1 MLLTRREMLA
11 ACAATVPAL
20 AGLPSRAGPPADA
33 PRPRLGVVAYSFTIR
48 LAADRAA
55 GTPGL
60 ADPLAF
66 VEHCHRLGAGGVQ
79 VGLGE
84 RDREYTARLRD
95 KLDTY
100 RMYLEGVVRLPKD
113 RADVDRFAAEV
124 RTAKEAGAA
133 VLRTARL
140 SGRRYETFDSASA
153 FRTWREQA
161 DASLALSEPV
171 LARHDVRL
179 AVENHKDLRS
189 GELADL
195 LKRLDS
201 RHVGACVDTGNNIA
215 LLEEPLAVVE
225 ALVPWAYSVH
235 LKDMGVAEYDDGFL
249 LSEVPLGEGILDLK
263 KVVAVLRGARPEVRF
278 NLEMITRDPL
288 KVPCL
293 TEKYWA
299 TLDGVPGR
307 DLARRLALARGR
319 KKAEPLPAVSGLPQE
334 RQLAVEEENV
344 RKCLAY
350 AREHLA
356 L

>member
-1 MLLTRREMLA
+1 MLLNRRQMLA
-11 ACAATVPAL
+11 TCAAAVPAL
-20 AGLPSRAGPPADA
+20 AGLPSRAEPPADA
-33 PRPRLGVVAYSFTIR
+33 ARQRLGVVAYSFSIR
-48 LAADRAA
+48 LAADRDA

-84 RDREYTARLRD
+84 RDRDYVSRLRD
-95 KLDTY
+95 KLEAH

-133 VLRTARL
+133 VLRTVL
-140 SGRRYETFDSASA
+140 SNGRRYETFDSAAA
-153 FRTWREQA
+153 FRQWREQA
-161 DASLALSEPV
+161 DASLALAEPV
-171 LARHDVRL
+171 VARHDLRL

-189 GELADL
+189 GEMADL

-201 RHVGACVDTGNNIA
+201 RHVGVCVDTGNNMA
-215 LLEEPLAVVE
+215 LLEDPLAVVQ
-225 ALVPWAYSVH
+225 ALAPWAYSVH
-235 LKDMGVAEYDDGFL
+235 LKDMAVAEYDGGFL
-249 LSEVPLGEGILDLK
+249 LAEVPLGEGLLDLK
-263 KVVAVLRGARPEVRF
+263 KVVAVLWGARPEVRF

-299 TLDGVPGR
+299 TFDGVPGR
-307 DLARRLALARGR
+307 DLARTLAMVRSR
-319 KKAEPLPAVSGLPQE
+319 KKTEQLPAISGLSRE
-334 RQLAVEEENV
+334 RQLAVEEDNV

-350 AREHLA
+350 AREHLE

>member
-1 MLLTRREMLA
+1 MHLTRREMLA
-11 ACAATVPAL
+11 SCVAAVPAL
-20 AGLPSRAGPPADA
+20 AGLSSGAEPPADA
-33 PRPRLGVVAYSFTIR
+33 PRQRLGVVAYSFSIR

-84 RDREYTARLRD
+84 RDRDYVSRLRD
-95 KLDTY
+95 ALEAH
-100 RMYLEGVVRLPKD
+100 RMYLEGVVRPPKD

-124 RTAKEAGAA
+124 RTAKEVGAA
-133 VLRTARL
+133 VLRTFL
-140 SGRRYETFDSASA
+140 SNGRRYETFDSAAA
-153 FRTWREQA
+153 FRQWREQA
-161 DASLALSEPV
+161 DESLALAEPV
-171 LARHDVRL
+171 VARHGVRL

-215 LLEEPLAVVE
+215 LLEDPLEVVE
-225 ALVPWAYSVH
+225 TLAPWAYTVH

-249 LSEVPLGEGILDLK
+249 LAEVPLGEGFLDLR

-288 KVPCL
+288 RVPCL

-299 TLDGVPGR
+299 TLDGVHGR
-307 DLARRLALARGR
+307 DLARTLALVRSR
-319 KKAEPLPAVSGLPQE
+319 KKAGPLPAISGLSRE
-334 RQLAVEEENV
+334 RQLAVEQDNV

-350 AREHLA
+350 AGKELG

>member
-1 MLLTRREMLA
+1 MTLTRRELLA
-11 ACAATVPAL
+11 ACAAAVPAL

-33 PRPRLGVVAYSFTIR
+33 PRSRLGVVAYSFSIR
-48 LAADRAA
+48 LAADRGA

-79 VGLGE
+79 VGLGA
-84 RDREYTARLRD
+84 RDPDYTARLRD
-95 KLDTY
+95 QLGANG
-100 RMYLEGVVRLPKD
+100 MYLEGVVGLPKD
-113 RADVDRFAAEV
+113 RTDVDRFAAEV
-124 RTAKEAGAA
+124 RTAKEAGAV
-133 VLRTARL
+133 VLRTARMG
-140 SGRRYETFDSASA
+140 GRRYETFDSAAA
-153 FRTWREQA
+153 FRKWREQA
-161 DASLALSEPV
+161 DASLALAEPV
-171 LARHDVRL
+171 VARHDLRL

-215 LLEEPLAVVE
+215 LLEDPLEVVQTL
-225 ALVPWAYSVH
+225 APWAYTVH

-249 LSEVPLGEGILDLK
+249 LAEVPLGEGILDLK

-299 TLDGVPGR
+299 TLDGVPSR
-307 DLARRLALARGR
+307 DLARTLALARRR
-319 KKAEPLPAVSGLPQE
+319 KQSLPMLSGLPRE
-334 RQLAVEEENV
+334 RQLAVEEDNV

-350 AREHLA
+350 ARDRLD

>member
-1 MLLTRREMLA
+1 MLLNRRDMLA
-11 ACAATVPAL
+11 ACAAAVPAL
-20 AGLPSRAGPPADA
+20 AGLPSRAEPPAE
-33 PRPRLGVVAYSFTIR
+33 PRPHLGVVAYSFSIR

-55 GTPGL
+55 GAAGL

-66 VEHCHRLGAGGVQ
+66 VEHCHRFGAGGVQ

-84 RDREYTARLRD
+84 RDRDYTARLRD
-95 KLDTY
+95 KLGEY
-100 RMYLEGVVRLPKD
+100 RMYLEGVVRPPKD
-113 RADVDRFAAEV
+113 RGDVDRFAAEV

-133 VLRTARL
+133 VLRTVL
-140 SGRRYETFDSASA
+140 SNGRRYETFDSAAA
-153 FRTWREQA
+153 FRQWREQA
-161 DASLALSEPV
+161 NASLALAEPV
-171 LARHDVRL
+171 VARHEVRL
-179 AVENHKDLRS
+179 AVENHKDLRA

-225 ALVPWAYSVH
+225 TLAPWAYSVH

-249 LSEVPLGEGILDLK
+249 LAEVPLGEGFLDLK
-263 KVVAVLRGARPEVRF
+263 KVAAVLRGARPEVRF

-299 TLDGVPGR
+299 TLGEVPGR
-307 DLARRLALARGR
+307 DLARTLALVRGR
-319 KKAEPLPAVSGLPQE
+319 KRALPTLGDLPRE
-334 RQLAVEEENV
+334 RQLAVEEDNV

-350 AREHLA
+350 AREHLD